1 MKKKLCLMLAVML
14 LLSACGGQKTPET
27 TAQES
32 STAATES
39 TPVETAAEPTQT
51 ETAVPDQMADSPE
64 RAAYAAYYDSWL
76 PGSPGSEGRIGDF
89 SPKYVDLDGDGA
101 EEMLIWSARYG
112 FIYEVVVQVDGQTQ
126 CVYGGGSYP
135 EDDPT
140 VGLYLC
146 EGNLL
151 EKDCGD
157 LQGVQ
162 LNEYYRV
169 QDKQLTMAETV
180 MESADGKFYW
190 SESGGASGL
199 MWTEITEAEYNQI
212 RESYV
217 RVGVPRNPLPENV
230 PGVRDEEEGILL
242 EVIQNQRTFFSEEY
256 LDCTLEEYCQKAGE
270 ELGFDVSVTRYAFV
284 DMDGDGVREAVVDF
298 QYGENSQVMCIVMK
312 YVSKFSMVDGTGF
325 YYRQLSN
332 IKEDGSFAYSGG
344 GDNDGW
350 AKLHWNWLTYQWET
364 RQAGDGEGKTDIQW
378 QTYPAAQ

>member
-1 MKKKLCLMLAVML
+1 MCIRDR
-14 LLSACGGQKTPET
+14 C
-27 TAQES
+27 
-32 STAATES
+32 
-39 TPVETAAEPTQT
+39 
-51 ETAVPDQMADSPE
+51 
-64 RAAYAAYYDSWL
+64 
-76 PGSPGSEGRIGDF
+76 I
-89 SPKYVDLDGDGA
+89 
-101 EEMLIWSARYG
+101 
-112 FIYEVVVQVDGQTQ
+112 
-126 CVYGGGSYP
+126 YGGGSYP

-199 MWTEITEAEYNQI
+199 MWTEITEAEYNRI

-217 RVGVPRNPLPENV
+217 RVGVPQNPLPENV
-230 PGVRDEEEGILL
+230 PGVREEEEGILL

-270 ELGFDVSVTRYAFV
+270 ELGFDVSVTRYALV

-325 YYRQLSN
+325 YHRQLSN
-332 IKEDGSFAYSGG
+332 IKEDGSFSYSGG

>member
-1 MKKKLCLMLAVML
+1 M
-14 LLSACGGQKTPET
+14 ET
-27 TAQES
+27 T
-32 STAATES
+32 
-39 TPVETAAEPTQT
+39 AEPTQP
-51 ETAVPDQMADSPE
+51 ETAAPDQTAVDSPE
-64 RAAYAAYYDSWL
+64 RAAYAAYYASWL
-76 PGSPGSEGRIGDF
+76 PGSPGSEGSIGDF
-89 SPKYVDLDGDGA
+89 SPKYVDLDGDGG
-101 EEMLIWSARYG
+101 EEMLIWSTRYG
-112 FIYEVVVQVDGQTQ
+112 FIYEVVVQADGKTQ

-199 MWTEITEAEYNQI
+199 MWTEITEAEYNRI
-212 RESYV
+212 RESYI

-230 PGVRDEEEGILL
+230 QDVREEEEGILL

-270 ELGFDVSVTRYAFV
+270 ELGFDVSVTRYALV

-298 QYGENSQVMCIVMK
+298 RYGENSQVMCIVMK

-325 YYRQLSN
+325 YHRQLSN

>member
-1 MKKKLCLMLAVML
+1 ML
-14 LLSACGGQKTPET
+14 LLSACSRT
-27 TAQES
+27 TAPKPTMAQYFAPS
-32 STAATES
+32 KRI
-39 TPVETAAEPTQT
+39 PVETTAEPTQP
-51 ETAVPDQMADSPE
+51 ETAVPDQTADSPE
-64 RAAYAAYYDSWL
+64 RVAYAAYYDSWL

-89 SPKYVDLDGDGA
+89 SPKYVDLDGDGG
-101 EEMLIWSARYG
+101 EEMLIWSTRYG
-112 FIYEVVVQVDGQTQ
+112 FIYEVVVQADGKTQ

-199 MWTEITEAEYNQI
+199 MWTEITEAEYNRI

-217 RVGVPRNPLPENV
+217 RVGVPQNPLPENV
-230 PGVRDEEEGILL
+230 PGVREEEEGILL

-325 YYRQLSN
+325 YHRQLSN
-332 IKEDGSFAYSGG
+332 IKEDGSFSYSGG

-364 RQAGDGEGKTDIQW
+364 RQAGDGESKTDIQW